1 MESLHPF
8 TYEKLREC
16 LRYDEATGIFTWL
29 IDRGKRARMGAPI
42 RVTELRFGKNTYLST
57 CIYPKRYLVHR
68 LAWFYM
74 TGEWPIILIDHK
86 NRIGTDN
93 AWKNL
98 READHS
104 KNAQNIAESHCDST
118 TGILGVYPLNSGR
131 FTSRIYV
138 NGKNRCLGAFDTP
151 EMAQSAYLA
160 AKRELHPFAMAGA

>member
-29 IDRGKRARMGAPI
+29 IDRGKRVKAGNTI
-42 RVTELRFGKNTYLST
+42 RATELRFGKNTYLSV

-74 TGEWPIILIDHK
+74 TGEWPTSLIDHE
-86 NRIGTDN
+86 NRNGTDN
-93 AWKNL
+93 SWKNL

-104 KNAQNIAESHCDST
+104 KNAQNIAESHCDSA
-118 TGILGVYPLNSGR
+118 TGILGVYPRRGR
-131 FTSRIYV
+131 FTSRIFV
-138 NGKNRCLGAFDTP
+138 NGKDRCLGMFDTAD
-151 EMAQSAYLA
+151 MAQAAYLA
-160 AKRELHPFAMAGA
+160 AKRELHPFAAAGA